1 MKKKHK
7 INYLP
12 IAQQDL
18 IDIFDYIREDN
29 PTAAAKFIDKIDK
42 SISKLELFPKLGV
55 VPKDDRLEFFGYR
68 MLVIDSYLVFYVII
82 ENIVEIRR
90 IIRKQKIFFFIISVL
105 FKLHIYPT
113 TGAGLPCL
121 PFPWHQS

>member
-7 INYLP
+7 IKYLP

-18 IDIFDYIREDN
+18 VDIFDYIKEDN
-29 PTAAAKFIDKIDK
+29 PSAAATFIDKIDK
-42 SISKLELFPKLGV
+42 SISKLELFPQLGV

-82 ENIVEIRR
+82 ENRVEIRR
-90 IIRKQKIFFFIISVL
+90 IIHGSRKYSFL
-105 FKLHIYPT
+105 L
-113 TGAGLPCL
+113 
-121 PFPWHQS
+121 

>member
-7 INYLP
+7 IRYLQ

-29 PTAAAKFIDKIDK
+29 PTAAANFIDKIDK

-55 VPKDDRLEFFGYR
+55 IPKDDHLEFFGYR

-90 IIRKQKIFFFIISVL
+90 IIHGSRRYSFL
-105 FKLHIYPT
+105 L
-113 TGAGLPCL
+113 
-121 PFPWHQS
+121 